1 MSFAMES
8 LGINQLSRE
17 ERIELVLDIWDS
29 VAAESESISLS
40 ESQVN
45 ELRRRVADDEANPDD
60 VVSWAEVQ
68 KGTMRGLAP

>member
-60 VVSWAEVQ
+60 VVSWEEVV
-68 KGTMRGLAP
+68 KSN